1 MKKSYQITG
10 MTCEGCKKLVHD
22 SLIKVDGVDKVDID
36 LESGQGTIDSKNIV
50 QIAVLQRALSNTLY
64 KISEAEDE
72 AEETGE
78 TRSEQYRKL
87 VIDYVT
93 AIGQFDYEKLRSCLH
108 PNFEFDGGMKT
119 NSASDFINMLA
130 EHASSG
136 HAGILKNEI
145 RAIFLDGD
153 EACVIYDM
161 HTNKS
166 VSPVTFMEQLVF
178 ENKKLKST
186 KMKFERPKMEKLIA
200 AIQSA

>member
-22 SLIKVDGVDKVDID
+22 SLLKVDGVDQVDID

-78 TRSEQYRKL
+78 TLSEQYRKL

-93 AIGQFDYEKLRSCLH
+93 AIGRFDYDKLKNCLC
-108 PNFEFDGGMKT
+108 PDFKFDGGLQT
-119 NSASDFINMLA
+119 NSSNEYIDMLK
-130 EHASSG
+130 EHSG
-136 HAGILKNEI
+136 SNKAGILRNEI
-145 RAIFLDGD
+145 KAIFIEGK

-161 HTNKS
+161 HTSKP
-166 VSPVTFMEQLVF
+166 VPPVTFMEQLVF

-186 KMKFERPKMEKLIA
+186 KMMFERPKMEKLIA
-200 AIQSA
+200 AIQSS

>member
-93 AIGQFDYEKLRSCLH
+93 AIGQFDDEKLRSCLH

-166 VSPVTFMEQLVF
+166 VPPVTFMEQLVF